1 MTGDSVLVDPEP
13 IEAVKAWPKPISTRE
28 VESFLGFV
36 NYHREHIPHLAE
48 KAASL
53 YALTGKASF
62 KWMEEH
68 QQALFLEGDVT
79 VSGGAGLAQE
89 GGNVCPGY

>member
-1 MTGDSVLVDPEP
+1 MTGDSVSVDPES
-13 IEAVKAWPKPISTRE
+13 IEAVRAWSEPTGTKE

-53 YALTGKASF
+53 YALTGKAPF
-62 KWMEEH
+62 KWTEEH
-68 QQALFLEGDVT
+68 HLFLEGGFAI
-79 VSGGAGLAQE
+79 GGSAGLAQE

>member
-1 MTGDSVLVDPEP
+1 MKTWLEP
-13 IEAVKAWPKPISTRE
+13 TSNRE

-53 YALTGKASF
+53 YALTGRASS
-62 KWMEEH
+62 KWTEQHRLFIEEGF
-68 QQALFLEGDVT
+68 AV
-79 VSGGAGLAQE
+79 GGSAGLAQE

>member
-1 MTGDSVLVDPEP
+1 M
-13 IEAVKAWPKPISTRE
+13 KAWLDPTRPKE

-36 NYHREHIPHLAE
+36 NYYREHIPHLAE

-53 YALTGKASF
+53 YALTGRTPF
-62 KWMEEH
+62 KWTEEH
-68 QQALFLEGDVT
+68 YLFLEEGFT
-79 VSGGAGLAQE
+79 VDGSAGLAQE